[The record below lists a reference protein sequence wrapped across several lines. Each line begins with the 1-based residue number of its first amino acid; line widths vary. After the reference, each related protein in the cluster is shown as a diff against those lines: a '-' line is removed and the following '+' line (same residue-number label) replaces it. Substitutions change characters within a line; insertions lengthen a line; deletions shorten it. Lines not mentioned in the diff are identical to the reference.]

1 MVSTMQWKVGRTWS
15 SERWG
20 FLSQVLARLRTLANL
35 AKWKLAPPAELLSLD
50 PKALAETGVEDPS
63 LAGQAIDT
71 AEALVDARVL
81 RVAVKLVEMQ
91 TKKSKAICP
100 RRVSAIA
107 WVSAEAISLAGMV
120 LTHLRSLGLSLERR
134 DRDLETMEQ
143 ARRARFVGRGL
154 ALRLSSLN
162 WLDFSYSLQDPL
174 HAAAS
179 AASSLGVTAPTA
191 GTGWASVKEKFA
203 VHIRSEEE
211 KKALKSDSFARLHQA
226 TLLSTISSF
235 AQLGIGHAVEGGRTS
250 DFERVRGGER
260 DDRRR
265 VRSEGEGA
273 GVFGEAEKWADGF
286 QMEKQKWCPNAD
298 WLLQTAVQ
306 LQTAANGLYHQV
318 LRNEDDAIYTAS
330 VRCGQQELRA
340 IPDTGSS
347 ELVVFAEGC
356 KGCGAAVETGY
367 KPSTSVEVGHLVQL
381 ITYGSG
387 SVLCREA
394 IMGLGPI
401 ALAETL
407 QDLRKLHEI
416 AETLEAH
423 HLMSPFLR
431 HRLKEQQQAHLELAS
446 LNDSVPA
453 TLHLR
458 FLSTWP
464 ILEFQL
470 GGEHLSLS
478 AQALLGMVKGLMPL
492 PWRSSYQQHPFVV
505 VEACELLVMETL
517 LVKSGDDGDFWR
529 MTGDTGDINTEWGPL
544 WILGMPFFRQYY
556 TTFDYG
562 APKSHAAGRTP
573 PAVWVAESTEQ
584 CTPRAAST
592 HVQLV
597 QHGPVQV
604 DLAKLR
610 LPEWMANRANRSEEE
625 PERRVQRLLN
635 SLLAGDEQPE
645 ADIEEDLG
653 LAPWHVEFTAKQLR
667 AMQDAVATGLPKVQG
682 AQTLMQDTLNGYAQ
696 LSSALGLSYT
706 VEKALRANPV
716 RIREHQALVELVL
729 QLQEPH
735 TDTPAGTPRVG
746 QHGIRF
752 EKHWPTG

>member
-1 MVSTMQWKVGRTWS
+1 MPPPRMGAMRALHS
-15 SERWG
+15 
-20 FLSQVLARLRTLANL
+20 VLLVVPLLAT
-35 AKWKLAPPAELLSLD
+35 EHC
-50 PKALAETGVEDPS
+50 E
-63 LAGQAIDT
+63 
-71 AEALVDARVL
+71 
-81 RVAVKLVEMQ
+81 
-91 TKKSKAICP
+91 
-100 RRVSAIA
+100 
-107 WVSAEAISLAGMV
+107 
-120 LTHLRSLGLSLERR
+120 
-134 DRDLETMEQ
+134 
-143 ARRARFVGRGL
+143 
-154 ALRLSSLN
+154 
-162 WLDFSYSLQDPL
+162 
-174 HAAAS
+174 
-179 AASSLGVTAPTA
+179 
-191 GTGWASVKEKFA
+191 
-203 VHIRSEEE
+203 
-211 KKALKSDSFARLHQA
+211 
-226 TLLSTISSF
+226 
-235 AQLGIGHAVEGGRTS
+235 
-250 DFERVRGGER
+250 
-260 DDRRR
+260 
-265 VRSEGEGA
+265 
-273 GVFGEAEKWADGF
+273 
-286 QMEKQKWCPNAD
+286 PNAD

-387 SVLCREA
+387 SVLCREVTDLLEIGPLHGLQAMWLVEQADMSILQQSNFQA

-458 FLSTWP
+458 FLSVCLERPANSPGHLIWHDLDPTLRSEPFRRLTVVGSISWALQLKDLRLRAPNGTSVPLACSEGCGALLDTGTSLISAPTAPRAKLAQLLEAMGANCLDQETWP

-505 VEACELLVMETL
+505 VEACELLVM
-517 LVKSGDDGDFWR
+517 
-529 MTGDTGDINTEWGPL
+529 DTGDINTEWGPL

-610 LPEWMANRANRSEEE
+610 LPEWMANRANRSHIN
-625 PERRVQRLLN
+625 L
-635 SLLAGDEQPE
+635 
-645 ADIEEDLG
+645 
-653 LAPWHVEFTAKQLR
+653 
-667 AMQDAVATGLPKVQG
+667 
-682 AQTLMQDTLNGYAQ
+682 
-696 LSSALGLSYT
+696 
-706 VEKALRANPV
+706 
-716 RIREHQALVELVL
+716 
-729 QLQEPH
+729 
-735 TDTPAGTPRVG
+735 
-746 QHGIRF
+746 
-752 EKHWPTG
+752 